1 MSEENVVHFFC
12 PECEFQ
18 LLNESNMPG
27 FWWCP
32 KCGYNFPEKK
42 VRKIAAP
49 NCPRCGRK
57 LSRWIIET
65 PDPRGRIAYRCI
77 PCWDEGHCIEGVGR
91 LDGKALAD
99 VRDVYEPPAKEPP
112 APDWDKIKKLVQ
124 IMTELID
131 KIEKEIEPEESRP
144 FQNCFE
150 DCPLGP
156 GE

>member
-1 MSEENVVHFFC
+1 MSEENA
-12 PECEFQ
+12 
-18 LLNESNMPG
+18 ES
-27 FWWCP
+27 
-32 KCGYNFPEKK
+32 K
-42 VRKIAAP
+42 
-49 NCPRCGRK
+49 CPRCGRK
-57 LSRWIIET
+57 LSRWIGAREQIS
-65 PDPRGRIAYRCI
+65 YRCI